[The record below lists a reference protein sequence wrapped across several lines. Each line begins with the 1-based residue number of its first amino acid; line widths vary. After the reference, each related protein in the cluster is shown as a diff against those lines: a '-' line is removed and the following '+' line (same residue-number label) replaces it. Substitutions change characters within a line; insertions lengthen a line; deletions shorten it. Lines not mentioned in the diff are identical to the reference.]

1 MFLDIAHYLA
11 ETRAFPSVAPGLG
24 LQFTDRC
31 SGVTEEARPETETE
45 RAAEAACQRHDYRA
59 AIVVVME
66 AYGTEI
72 YSFLLAQFRGDVGS
86 ADDVFSGFTEDLW
99 RGLPKFQW
107 RCSARA
113 WCYKLART
121 GVSRFRRAPH
131 NKANRRIPLSEAPF
145 LEELVQPAR
154 TSTRPHLRTDVK
166 DQFEELREKLSAEDR
181 DLLILRVDRNLPWRD
196 IAHAM
201 QSSDVAPDEEQMK
214 KLEAALRQRFASV
227 KDRLKRLAQEAG
239 LL

>member
-1 MFLDIAHYLA
+1 MFLDLAHYLA
-11 ETRAFPSVAPGLG
+11 ETRTFPSFAPGLG
-24 LQFTDRC
+24 YAFDDGCAR
-31 SGVTEEARPETETE
+31 VTEEPTSETE
-45 RAAEAACQRHDYRA
+45 RAAEAACRSHDYRA
-59 AIVVVME
+59 AIVVAME

-72 YSFLLAQFRGDVGS
+72 YSFLLAQFRGDVGA

-107 RCSARA
+107 RCSLRA
-113 WCYKLART
+113 WCYKLARS
-121 GVSRFRRAPH
+121 GVSHFRRAPH
-131 NKANRRIPLSEAPF
+131 NKANRRVPLSEASF

-201 QSSDVAPDEEQMK
+201 QTSDSVDDEQIK
-214 KLEAALRQRFASV
+214 KLEAALRQRFAGI

>member
-1 MFLDIAHYLA
+1 MFLNIAYYLA
-11 ETRAFPSVAPGLG
+11 ESRAFPSIAPGLG
-24 LQFTDRC
+24 FRLSNRC
-31 SGVTEEARPETETE
+31 AYVTEEPTSETE
-45 RAAEAACQRHDYRA
+45 RAAEAACTAQDYRA

-72 YSFLLAQFRGDVGS
+72 YSFLLAQFRGDVGA
-86 ADDVFSGFTEDLW
+86 ADDVFSGFSEDLW
-99 RGLPKFQW
+99 RGLPQFQW
-107 RCSARA
+107 RCSMRA

-121 GVSRFRRAPH
+121 GVSRFRRAPY

-145 LEELVQPAR
+145 LEELAQPAR

-166 DQFEELREKLSAEDR
+166 DQFEELREKLSPEDR

-201 QSSDVAPDEEQMK
+201 QASDAPPDDEQIK
-214 KLEAALRQRFASV
+214 KLEAALRQRFAGI
-227 KDRLKRLAQEAG
+227 KERLKRLAQEAG

>member
-1 MFLDIAHYLA
+1 MYLDIGHYLD
-11 ETRAFPSVAPGLG
+11 ESRAFPSVAPGLRLG
-24 LQFTDRC
+24 LTDGCAR
-31 SGVTEEARPETETE
+31 VTAEPTSETE
-45 RAAEAACQRHDYRA
+45 RAAEAACKSQDYRA

-72 YSFLLAQFRGDVGS
+72 YSFLLAQFRGDVGA

-99 RGLPKFQW
+99 NGLPRFQW
-107 RCSARA
+107 RCSVRA
-113 WCYKLART
+113 WCYKLARS
-121 GVSRFRRAPH
+121 GASRFRRSPH
-131 NKANRRIPLSEAPF
+131 NKPNRRVPLSEAPF

-166 DQFEELREKLSAEDR
+166 DKFDELREKLSAEDR

-196 IAHAM
+196 IAYAM
-201 QSSDVAPDEEQMK
+201 QSTDAAPDDDQLK
-214 KLEAALRQRFASV
+214 KLEAALRQRFAGI

>member
-1 MFLDIAHYLA
+1 MFLDLGYYLA
-11 ETRAFPSVAPGLG
+11 ESRAFPSLAPGLG
-24 LQFTDRC
+24 LPLPDRC
-31 SGVTEEARPETETE
+31 ERVTEEPTSESE
-45 RAAEAACQRHDYRA
+45 RAAEAACKSQDYRA

-107 RCSARA
+107 RCSVRA

-145 LEELVQPAR
+145 LDELVQPAR

-181 DLLILRVDRNLPWRD
+181 DLLILRVDRDLPWRD

-201 QSSDVAPDEEQMK
+201 QSSEAALDDEQIK
-214 KLEAALRQRFASV
+214 KLEAALRQRFAGI
-227 KDRLKRLAQEAG
+227 KERLKRLAQEAG